1 MTMIQSMTGFGRA
14 TLILPEK
21 KISVEVKSLNS
32 KQIDINTRIPSFY
45 KEKELEVRSL
55 LSSTLRR
62 GKIELSIFIENTDV
76 NTQYKIN
83 KDLVGEYMKS
93 LQDLGGEKIASG
105 ELLSI
110 AMRLPDA
117 MKVEREEIDEEEW
130 KAIRKV
136 VEEAIQALVNYR
148 KAEGLSLDKDIKEQ
162 IDTID
167 RLHNEVP
174 KYEQERVVTIKER
187 ISTKLKDV
195 LQSVDF
201 DQNRLEQEMIY
212 FIEKLDVS
220 EEKVRLKNHCD
231 YFIETM
237 NSKESNGKKLG
248 FISQELGR
256 EINTMGSKANHT
268 EIQKI
273 VVQMKDALEK
283 IKEQVLNVL

>member
-1 MTMIQSMTGFGRA
+1 MIHSMTGFGRA

-45 KEKELEVRSL
+45 KEKELEVRSY
-55 LSSTLRR
+55 LSSSLRR
-62 GKIELSIFIENTDV
+62 GKIELSIFIENTDA
-76 NTQYKIN
+76 NSQHIIN
-83 KDLVGEYMKS
+83 KELVKKYIKTLQEIGDEPLPEKDL
-93 LQDLGGEKIASG
+93 LN
-105 ELLSI
+105 I

-117 MKVEREEIDEEEW
+117 MKIEREEIDEGEW
-130 KAIRKV
+130 QAVMGV
-136 VEEAIQALVNYR
+136 VKESVGALIDYR
-148 KAEGLSLDKDIKEQ
+148 KDEGLSLEKDLKEQ
-162 IDTID
+162 ITTIINLYD
-167 RLHNEVP
+167 KVP
-174 KYEQERVVTIKER
+174 QYEQERIDTIKER
-187 ISTKLKDV
+187 ISTKLQEV
-195 LQSVDF
+195 LESVDF

-220 EEKVRLKNHCD
+220 EEKVRLKNHCE

-237 NSKESNGKKLG
+237 KLNESNGKKLG

-268 EIQKI
+268 DIQKI

>member
-1 MTMIQSMTGFGRA
+1 MIHSMTGFGRA

-45 KEKELEVRSL
+45 KEKELEVRSY
-55 LSSTLRR
+55 LSSSLRR
-62 GKIELSIFIENTDV
+62 GKIELSIFIENTDA
-76 NTQYKIN
+76 NSQHIIN
-83 KDLVGEYMKS
+83 KELVKKYIKTLQEIGDEPLPEKDL
-93 LQDLGGEKIASG
+93 LN
-105 ELLSI
+105 I

-117 MKVEREEIDEEEW
+117 MKIEREEIDEEEW
-130 KAIRKV
+130 QAVMGV
-136 VEEAIQALVNYR
+136 VKESVRALIDYR
-148 KAEGLSLDKDIKEQ
+148 KDEGLSLEKDLKEQ
-162 IDTID
+162 ITTIVNLYD
-167 RLHNEVP
+167 KVP
-174 KYEQERVVTIKER
+174 QYEQERIDTIKER
-187 ISTKLKDV
+187 ISTKLQEV
-195 LQSVDF
+195 LESVDF

-220 EEKVRLKNHCD
+220 EEKVRLKNHCE

-237 NSKESNGKKLG
+237 KLKESNGKKLG

-256 EINTMGSKANHT
+256 EINTMGSKANHA

>member
-1 MTMIQSMTGFGRA
+1 MIQSMTGFGRA
-14 TLILPEK
+14 TLVLPKK
-21 KISVEVKSLNS
+21 KITVEAKSLNS

-45 KEKELEVRSL
+45 KEKELDVRSY

-62 GKIELSIFIENTDV
+62 GKIELAIFVENTSADS
-76 NTQYKIN
+76 QHKIN
-83 KDLVGEYMKS
+83 QELVTTYMTS
-93 LQDLGGEKIASG
+93 LQEVGAGKVQTG
-105 ELLSI
+105 ELLSM

-117 MKVEREEIDEEEW
+117 MKVEHQDFDKDEW
-130 KAIRKV
+130 LAVMNV
-136 VEEAIQALVNYR
+136 VKEAVAALVDFR
-148 KAEGLSLDKDIKEQ
+148 KTEGLSLEKDIKAQ
-162 IDTID
+162 IATIK

-174 KYEQERVVTIKER
+174 KYEQERINTIKSR
-187 ISTKLKDV
+187 ISAKLTDV

-201 DQNRLEQEMIY
+201 DRDRLEQEMIY

-220 EEKVRLKNHCD
+220 EEKVRLKNHCS

-237 NSKESNGKKLG
+237 NSEESNGKKLG

-268 EIQKI
+268 EIQKL

-283 IKEQVLNVL
+283 IK

>member
-1 MTMIQSMTGFGRA
+1 MIQSMTGFGRA
-14 TLILPEK
+14 TLVLPKK
-21 KISVEVKSLNS
+21 KITVEAKSLNS

-45 KEKELEVRSL
+45 KEKELDVRSY

-62 GKIELSIFIENTDV
+62 GKIELAIFVENTSADS
-76 NTQYKIN
+76 QHKIN
-83 KDLVGEYMKS
+83 QELVATYMTS
-93 LQDLGGEKIASG
+93 LQEVGAGNVQTG
-105 ELLSI
+105 ELLSM

-117 MKVEREEIDEEEW
+117 MKVEHQDFDKDEW
-130 KAIRKV
+130 LAVMNV
-136 VEEAIQALVNYR
+136 VKEAVAALVDFR
-148 KAEGLSLDKDIKEQ
+148 KTEGLSLEKDIKAQ
-162 IDTID
+162 IATIE

-174 KYEQERVVTIKER
+174 KYEQERINTIKSR
-187 ISTKLKDV
+187 ISTKLADV

-201 DQNRLEQEMIY
+201 DRDRLEQEMIY

-220 EEKVRLKNHCD
+220 EEKVRLKNHCS

-237 NSKESNGKKLG
+237 NSEESNGKKLG

-268 EIQKI
+268 EIQKL

-283 IKEQVLNVL
+283 IKEQTLNVL

>member
-1 MTMIQSMTGFGRA
+1 MIQSMTGFGRA
-14 TLILPEK
+14 TLVLPGK

-32 KQIDINTRIPSFY
+32 KQIDISTRIPSFY
-45 KEKELEVRSL
+45 KEKELEVRSYL
-55 LSSTLRR
+55 TSTLRR
-62 GKIELSIFIENTDV
+62 GKIELSIFIENTDS
-76 NTQYKIN
+76 NTQHKIN
-83 KDLVGEYMKS
+83 KDLVGEYIKS
-93 LQDLGGEKIASG
+93 LQDLGSEKIAAG
-105 ELLSI
+105 ELLNI

-117 MKVEREEIDEEEW
+117 MKVEREEIDEKEW
-130 KAIRKV
+130 NAIMGV
-136 VEEAIQALVNYR
+136 VKNAIEALIAYR
-148 KAEGLSLDKDIKEQ
+148 KAEGLSLERDIKEQ
-162 IDTID
+162 ISTIKS
-167 RLHNEVP
+167 LHNEVP
-174 KYEQERVVTIKER
+174 KFEQERIDTIKER
-187 ISTKLKDV
+187 ISTKLNDV
-195 LQSVDF
+195 LKSVDF

-220 EEKVRLKNHCD
+220 EEKVRLKNHCA

-283 IKEQVLNVL
+283 IKEQILNVL

>member
-1 MTMIQSMTGFGRA
+1 MIQSMTGFGRA
-14 TLILPEK
+14 TLVLPKK
-21 KISVEVKSLNS
+21 KITVEAKSLNS

-45 KEKELEVRSL
+45 KEKELDVRSY

-62 GKIELSIFIENTDV
+62 GKIELAIFVENTGTDS
-76 NTQYKIN
+76 QHKIN
-83 KDLVGEYMKS
+83 QELVTTYMTS
-93 LQDLGGEKIASG
+93 LQEVGAGNVQTG
-105 ELLSI
+105 ELLSM

-117 MKVEREEIDEEEW
+117 MKVEHQDFDKDEW
-130 KAIRKV
+130 LAVMNV
-136 VEEAIQALVNYR
+136 VKEAVAALVDFR
-148 KAEGLSLDKDIKEQ
+148 KTEGLSLEKDIKAQ
-162 IDTID
+162 IATIE

-174 KYEQERVVTIKER
+174 KYEQERLNTIKSR
-187 ISTKLKDV
+187 ISAKLTDV

-201 DQNRLEQEMIY
+201 DRDRLEQEMIY

-220 EEKVRLKNHCD
+220 EEKVRLKNHCS

-237 NSKESNGKKLG
+237 NSEESNGKKLG

-268 EIQKI
+268 EIQKL

-283 IKEQVLNVL
+283 IKEQTLNVL

>member
-1 MTMIQSMTGFGRA
+1 MIHSMTGFGRA

-45 KEKELEVRSL
+45 KEKELEVRSY
-55 LSSTLRR
+55 LSSSLRR
-62 GKIELSIFIENTDV
+62 GKIELSIFIENTDA
-76 NTQYKIN
+76 NSQHIIN
-83 KDLVGEYMKS
+83 KELVKKYIKTLQEIGDEPLPEKDL
-93 LQDLGGEKIASG
+93 LN
-105 ELLSI
+105 I

-117 MKVEREEIDEEEW
+117 MKIEREEIDEEEW
-130 KAIRKV
+130 QAVMGV
-136 VEEAIQALVNYR
+136 VKESVRALIDYR
-148 KAEGLSLDKDIKEQ
+148 KDEGLSLEKDLKEQ
-162 IDTID
+162 IATIINLYD
-167 RLHNEVP
+167 KVP
-174 KYEQERVVTIKER
+174 QYEQERIDTIKER
-187 ISTKLKDV
+187 ISTKLQEV
-195 LQSVDF
+195 LESVDY

-220 EEKVRLKNHCD
+220 EEKVRLKNHCE

-237 NSKESNGKKLG
+237 KLKESNGKKLG

>member
-1 MTMIQSMTGFGRA
+1 MIQSMTGFGRA
-14 TLILPEK
+14 TLVLPKK
-21 KISVEVKSLNS
+21 KITVEARSLNS

-45 KEKELEVRSL
+45 KEKELDVRSY

-62 GKIELSIFIENTDV
+62 GKIELAIFVENTGADS
-76 NTQYKIN
+76 QHKIN
-83 KDLVGEYMKS
+83 QELVATYMTS
-93 LQDLGGEKIASG
+93 LQEVGAGNVQSG
-105 ELLSI
+105 ELLSM

-117 MKVEREEIDEEEW
+117 MKVEQQDFDNDEW
-130 KAIRKV
+130 LAVMNV
-136 VEEAIQALVNYR
+136 VKEAVAALVDYR
-148 KAEGLSLDKDIKEQ
+148 KTEGLSLEKDIKAQ
-162 IDTID
+162 IATIE

-174 KYEQERVVTIKER
+174 KYEQERLETIKSR
-187 ISTKLKDV
+187 ISAKLTDV

-201 DQNRLEQEMIY
+201 DRDRLEQEMIY

-220 EEKVRLKNHCD
+220 EEKVRLKNHCS

-237 NSKESNGKKLG
+237 NSEESNGKKLG

-268 EIQKI
+268 EIQKL

-283 IKEQVLNVL
+283 IKEQTLNVL

>member
-1 MTMIQSMTGFGRA
+1 MIQSMTGFGRA
-14 TLILPEK
+14 TLVLPKK
-21 KISVEVKSLNS
+21 KITVEARSLNS

-45 KEKELEVRSL
+45 KEKELDVRSY

-62 GKIELSIFIENTDV
+62 GKIELAIFVENTGTDS
-76 NTQYKIN
+76 QHKIN
-83 KDLVGEYMKS
+83 QELVTTYMTS
-93 LQDLGGEKIASG
+93 LQEVGAGNVQTG
-105 ELLSI
+105 ELLSM

-117 MKVEREEIDEEEW
+117 MKVEHQDFDKDEW
-130 KAIRKV
+130 LAVMNV
-136 VEEAIQALVNYR
+136 VKEAVAALVDFR
-148 KAEGLSLDKDIKEQ
+148 KTEGLSLEKDIKAQ
-162 IDTID
+162 IATIE

-174 KYEQERVVTIKER
+174 KYEQERINTIKSR
-187 ISTKLKDV
+187 ISAKLTDV

-201 DQNRLEQEMIY
+201 DRDRLEQEMIY

-220 EEKVRLKNHCD
+220 EEKVRLKNHCS

-237 NSKESNGKKLG
+237 NSEESNGKKLG

-268 EIQKI
+268 EIQKL

-283 IKEQVLNVL
+283 IKEQTLNVL

>member
-1 MTMIQSMTGFGRA
+1 MIQSMTGFGRA

-32 KQIDINTRIPSFY
+32 KQVDINTRIPSFY

-62 GKIELSIFIENTDV
+62 GKIELSIFIENTDT
-76 NTQYKIN
+76 NSQHKIN
-83 KDLVGEYMKS
+83 KDLVENYINS
-93 LQDLGGEKIASG
+93 LQNLGDEKISAG
-105 ELLSI
+105 ELLNI

-117 MKVEREEIDEEEW
+117 MKVVREEINEEEW
-130 KAIRKV
+130 TAIMGV
-136 VEEAIQALVNYR
+136 VNEAVESLVDYR
-148 KAEGLSLDKDIKEQ
+148 KAEGVSLESDIKEQ
-162 IDTID
+162 ILKIES
-167 RLHNEVP
+167 LHNKVP
-174 KYEQERVVTIKER
+174 KYEQERIDAIKER
-187 ISTKLKDV
+187 ISTKLNEV
-195 LQSVDF
+195 LQTVDF

-212 FIEKLDVS
+212 YIEKLDVS
-220 EEKVRLKNHCD
+220 EEKVRLKNHCA

-237 NSKESNGKKLG
+237 NSKESSGKKLG

-273 VVQMKDALEK
+273 VVQMKDCLEK

>member
-1 MTMIQSMTGFGRA
+1 MIHSMTGFGRA

-45 KEKELEVRSL
+45 KEKELEVRSY
-55 LSSTLRR
+55 LSSSLRR
-62 GKIELSIFIENTDV
+62 GKIELSIFIENTDA
-76 NTQYKIN
+76 NSQHIIN
-83 KDLVGEYMKS
+83 KELVKKYIKTLQEIGDEPLPEKDL
-93 LQDLGGEKIASG
+93 LN
-105 ELLSI
+105 I

-117 MKVEREEIDEEEW
+117 MKIEREEIDEEEW
-130 KAIRKV
+130 QAVMGV
-136 VEEAIQALVNYR
+136 VKESVRALIDYR
-148 KAEGLSLDKDIKEQ
+148 KDEGLSLEKDLKEQ
-162 IDTID
+162 IATIINLYD
-167 RLHNEVP
+167 KVP
-174 KYEQERVVTIKER
+174 QYEQERIDTIKER
-187 ISTKLKDV
+187 ISTKLQEV
-195 LQSVDF
+195 LESVDF
-201 DQNRLEQEMIY
+201 DLNRLEQEMIY

-220 EEKVRLKNHCD
+220 EEKVRLKNHCE

-237 NSKESNGKKLG
+237 KLKESNGKKLG

>member
-1 MTMIQSMTGFGRA
+1 MIQSMTGFGRA
-14 TLILPEK
+14 TLVLPKK
-21 KISVEVKSLNS
+21 KITVEAKSLNS

-45 KEKELEVRSL
+45 KEKELDVRSY

-62 GKIELSIFIENTDV
+62 GKIELAIFVENTGTDS
-76 NTQYKIN
+76 QHKIN
-83 KDLVGEYMKS
+83 QELVTTYMTS
-93 LQDLGGEKIASG
+93 LQEVGAGNVQTG
-105 ELLSI
+105 ELLSM

-117 MKVEREEIDEEEW
+117 MKVEHQDFDKDEW
-130 KAIRKV
+130 LAVMNV
-136 VEEAIQALVNYR
+136 VKEAVAALVDFR
-148 KAEGLSLDKDIKEQ
+148 KTEGLSLEKDIKAQ
-162 IDTID
+162 IATIK

-174 KYEQERVVTIKER
+174 KYEQERINTIKSR
-187 ISTKLKDV
+187 ISAKLTDV

-201 DQNRLEQEMIY
+201 DRDRLEQEMIY

-220 EEKVRLKNHCD
+220 EEKVRLKNHCS

-237 NSKESNGKKLG
+237 NSEESNGKKLG

-268 EIQKI
+268 EIQKL

-283 IKEQVLNVL
+283 IKEQTLNVL

>member
-1 MTMIQSMTGFGRA
+1 MIQSMTGFGRA
-14 TLILPEK
+14 TLVLPKK
-21 KISVEVKSLNS
+21 KITVEAKSLNS

-45 KEKELEVRSL
+45 KEKELDVRSY

-62 GKIELSIFIENTDV
+62 GKIELAIFVENTGTDS
-76 NTQYKIN
+76 QHKIN
-83 KDLVGEYMKS
+83 QELVATYMTS
-93 LQDLGGEKIASG
+93 LQEVGAGNVQTG
-105 ELLSI
+105 ELLSM

-117 MKVEREEIDEEEW
+117 MKVEQQNFDKDEW
-130 KAIRKV
+130 LAVMNV
-136 VEEAIQALVNYR
+136 VEEAVAALVDFR
-148 KAEGLSLDKDIKEQ
+148 KTEGLSLEKDIKAQ
-162 IDTID
+162 IATIE

-174 KYEQERVVTIKER
+174 KYEQERINTIKSR
-187 ISTKLKDV
+187 ISAKLTDV

-201 DQNRLEQEMIY
+201 DRDRLEQEMIY

-220 EEKVRLKNHCD
+220 EEKVRLKNHCS

-237 NSKESNGKKLG
+237 NSEESNGKKLG

-268 EIQKI
+268 EIQKL

-283 IKEQVLNVL
+283 IKEQTLNVL

>member
-1 MTMIQSMTGFGRA
+1 MIQSMTGFGRA
-14 TLILPEK
+14 TLVLPKK
-21 KISVEVKSLNS
+21 KITVEAKSLNS

-45 KEKELEVRSL
+45 KEKELDVRSY

-62 GKIELSIFIENTDV
+62 GKIELAIFVENTGADS
-76 NTQYKIN
+76 QHKIN
-83 KDLVGEYMKS
+83 QELVTTYMTS
-93 LQDLGGEKIASG
+93 QQEVGAGNVQTG
-105 ELLSI
+105 ELLSM

-117 MKVEREEIDEEEW
+117 LKVEHQDFDKDEW
-130 KAIRKV
+130 LAVMNV
-136 VEEAIQALVNYR
+136 VKEAVAALVDFR
-148 KAEGLSLDKDIKEQ
+148 KTEGLSLEKDIKAQ
-162 IDTID
+162 IATIE

-174 KYEQERVVTIKER
+174 KYEQERINTIKSR
-187 ISTKLKDV
+187 ISAKLTDV

-201 DQNRLEQEMIY
+201 DRDRLEQEMIY

-220 EEKVRLKNHCD
+220 EEKVRLKNHCS

-237 NSKESNGKKLG
+237 NSEESNGKKLG

-268 EIQKI
+268 EIQKL

-283 IKEQVLNVL
+283 IKEQTLNVL

>member
-1 MTMIQSMTGFGRA
+1 MIHSMTGFGRA

-21 KISVEVKSLNS
+21 KISVEVRSLNS
-32 KQIDINTRIPSFY
+32 KQIDINTRIPSYY
-45 KEKELEVRSL
+45 KEKELDVRSY
-55 LSSTLRR
+55 LSSSLRR
-62 GKIELSIFIENTDV
+62 GKIELSIFIENTDA
-76 NTQYKIN
+76 NSQHIIN
-83 KDLVGEYMKS
+83 KELVKKYIKTLQEIGDEPLPEKDL
-93 LQDLGGEKIASG
+93 LN
-105 ELLSI
+105 I

-117 MKVEREEIDEEEW
+117 MKIEREEIDEEEW
-130 KAIRKV
+130 QAVMAV
-136 VEEAIQALVNYR
+136 VKESVGALIDYR
-148 KAEGLSLDKDIKEQ
+148 KDEGLSLERDLKEQ
-162 IDTID
+162 ITTIIN
-167 RLHNEVP
+167 LYNKVP
-174 KYEQERVVTIKER
+174 QYEQERIDTIKER
-187 ISTKLKDV
+187 ISTKLQEV
-195 LQSVDF
+195 LESVDF

-220 EEKVRLKNHCD
+220 EEKVRLKNHCE

-237 NSKESNGKKLG
+237 KLKESNGKKLG